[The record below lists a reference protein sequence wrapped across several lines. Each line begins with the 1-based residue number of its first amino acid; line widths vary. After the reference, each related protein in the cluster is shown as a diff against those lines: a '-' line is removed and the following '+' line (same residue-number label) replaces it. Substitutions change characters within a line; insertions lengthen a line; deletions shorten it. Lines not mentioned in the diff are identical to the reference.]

1 MTVKRIEAMTF
12 VTVGAP
18 AEQSAGWSVQLVT
31 GTGTTMNKTLITFSV
46 LTSLC
51 VAAAVTSFASEAMSA
66 QPPSAAQTTDQLPAD
81 PSQSDCSTQVWPRFS
96 QSCLTGR
103 DV

>member
-1 MTVKRIEAMTF
+1 
-12 VTVGAP
+12 
-18 AEQSAGWSVQLVT
+18 
-31 GTGTTMNKTLITFSV
+31 MNKALMTFSV

-66 QPPSAAQTTDQLPAD
+66 QQTGATQTTDQLPAES
-81 PSQSDCSTQVWPRFS
+81 SQSDCSTQVWPHFS

-103 DV
+103 DVQVKVRNVSASTPERR